1 MQDTDD
7 YALPEQGASPDENK
21 DSGTPK
27 KTMAQR
33 RKSVGVTRGA
43 DHRRLKALE
52 YLGRRWLSHR

>member
-7 YALPEQGASPDENK
+7 YVLPEQSASPDENNNS
-21 DSGTPK
+21 DTPET
-27 KTMAQR
+27 TMAQR

-43 DHRRLKALE
+43 DHSRLQALE